1 MDMTRDSRFVRLR
14 EMSTQQ
20 LREILRQDFELPEEE
35 SDFELVSEVMEELE
49 RRFQKS
55 KAPVFAGE
63 DEALERMRRE
73 TEALA
78 AEEAAEP
85 AREKPSRRR
94 GWMRIA
100 AAAAVLALV
109 VLPGTGSLFGW
120 FGSAAKEPAFNYDAA
135 FGGVEAV
142 LHSYGMEEAGL
153 PQWLPD
159 PYECTGVQIEDT
171 AQRTAITAREE
182 ADGQSMVLTVEKDNL
197 APEEADPADEILPC
211 EREDT
216 DGRIYEKDGTCY
228 YISQKDGSVIICW
241 TQGVLRVRMEF
252 SDQELDAE
260 KVIDSLQSN
269 EQGDWRGS
277 AGASSQSG
285 LAGELTPARFPGAKA
300 NW

>member
-63 DEALERMRRE
+63 AEALERMRRE

-159 PYECTGVQIEDT
+159 AYECTDIKIRESSDGTTVS
-171 AQRTAITAREE
+171 AREE
-182 ADGQSMVLTVEKDNL
+182 AGEQSMVLTVEQL
-197 APEEADPADEILPC
+197 PAPEEAPESAPKPVPQASES
-211 EREDT
+211 T
-216 DGRIYEKDGTCY
+216 STRIYEREGTRY
-228 YISQKDGSVIICW
+228 YISQQDGGLIISW
-241 TQGVLRVRMEF
+241 TREGLRVSMEF
-252 SDQELDAE
+252 TDGELDAE
-260 KVIDSLQSN
+260 KVIGS
-269 EQGDWRGS
+269 QGDWRGS

-285 LAGELTPARFPGAKA
+285 LADQLTPARFSGTQR